1 MATIS
6 FKSVGT
12 KVSENRAPTAP
23 VPLPIGITTPMQLG
37 EGSDGVFRMHRDLG
51 DQIADN
57 LRNLILTNNGERLGQ
72 YDFGADLK
80 SLVFD
85 YSSNPEWE
93 SDAMSNIKTAVAKF
107 MPFVELES
115 FETSIDTNND
125 PQIATVAITVT
136 FNVPTANISNK
147 AIRVFFEAGG

>member
-1 MATIS
+1 MTTIS
-6 FKSVGT
+6 FKSSGT
-12 KVSENRAPTAP
+12 KVSDNRSVATP
-23 VPLPIGITTPMQLG
+23 VPLPIGIITPMELG
-37 EGSDGVFRMHRDLG
+37 EGSDGIFGMHRELSG
-51 DQIADN
+51 QIPDN
-57 LRNLILTNNGERLGQ
+57 LRNLILTNHGERLGQ
-72 YDFGADLK
+72 YDFGANLK
-80 SLVFD
+80 QLVFD

-125 PQIATVAITVT
+125 PQIATIAITVT
-136 FNVPTANISNK
+136 FNVPAANISNK

>member
-12 KVSENRAPTAP
+12 KASENRAPTVP
-23 VPLPIGITTPMQLG
+23 VPTPIGIVTPMQLG
-37 EGSDGVFRMHRDLG
+37 EGSDGIFGMHRNLG
-51 DQIADN
+51 EQIADN
-57 LRNLILTNNGERLGQ
+57 LRNLILTNHGERLGQ
-72 YDFGADLK
+72 YDLGANLK
-80 SLVFD
+80 ALVFD

-93 SDAMSNIKTAVAKF
+93 SEAMSNIKTAVAKF

>member
-23 VPLPIGITTPMQLG
+23 APLPIGITTPMQLG
-37 EGSDGVFRMHRDLG
+37 EGSDGIFRMHRDIGNQLT
-51 DQIADN
+51 DN
-57 LRNLILTNNGERLGQ
+57 LRNLILTNHGERLGQ
-72 YDFGADLK
+72 HDFGANLK
-80 SLVFD
+80 QLVFD
-85 YSSNPEWE
+85 YSSNPDWE

-125 PQIATVAITVT
+125 PQLATVSITVS
-136 FNVPTANISNK
+136 FNVPAAGVSNK
-147 AIRVFFEAGG
+147 AVRVFFEAGG